1 MIHLPRRMGNTEII
15 LKGWVYVI
23 ILVWSVIAIM
33 DHTKMMYTIKKTFK
47 ERERERE
54 HIWVT
59 KSINLIYH

>member
-1 MIHLPRRMGNTEII
+1 MIYLPRRMGNTEII

-47 ERERERE
+47 RERER
-54 HIWVT
+54 T
-59 KSINLIYH
+59 YLGY